1 MALIEVTK
9 ETFEQEVLK
18 SEKPVLID
26 FNADWC
32 GPCQMLKPTLHAL
45 ADASDNYK
53 IVSIKTDNEMELAM
67 EFEVFSIPC
76 LVLMKNGQ
84 EVSLKVGV
92 QPRPV
97 LEQMLRG

>member
-1 MALIEVTK
+1 MALLEVTK
-9 ETFEQEVLK
+9 DTFEQEVLK

-45 ADASDNYK
+45 AEASEDYK
-53 IVSIKTDNEMELAM
+53 IVSINVDNEMEIAGD
-67 EFEVFSIPC
+67 FEVFSIPC
-76 LVLMKNGQ
+76 LVLMKDGK
-84 EVSLKVGV
+84 EVDRKVGV

-97 LEQMLRG
+97 LEALLRG

>member
-9 ETFEQEVLK
+9 ETYEQEVLK

-45 ADASDNYK
+45 ADASDDYK
-53 IVSIKTDNEMELAM
+53 IVSINTDNEMELAM

-76 LVLMKNGQ
+76 PVLMKNGQ
-84 EVSLKVGV
+84 EVSRKVGV

-97 LEQMLRG
+97 LEAMLRG

>member
-1 MALIEVTK
+1 MALKEITT

-18 SEKPVLID
+18 SDKPVLVD

-45 ADASDNYK
+45 ADASDDYK
-53 IVSIKTDNEMELAM
+53 IVSVNVDNEMELAQ
-67 EFEVFSIPC
+67 EYEVFSIPC
-76 LVLMKNGQ
+76 LVLIKNGQ
-84 EVSLKVGV
+84 EVARKVGV

-97 LEQMLRG
+97 LEAMLRG

>member
-9 ETFEQEVLK
+9 ETYEQEVLK

-45 ADASDNYK
+45 ADASDDYK
-53 IVSIKTDNEMELAM
+53 IVSINTDNEMELAM

-84 EVSLKVGV
+84 EVSRNVGV

-97 LEQMLRG
+97 LEAMLRG

>member
-1 MALIEVTK
+1 MALLEVTK
-9 ETFEQEVLK
+9 DTFEQEVLK

-45 ADASDNYK
+45 AEASEDYK
-53 IVSIKTDNEMELAM
+53 IVSVNVDNEMEIAGD
-67 EFEVFSIPC
+67 FEVFSIPC
-76 LVLMKNGQ
+76 LVLMKDGK
-84 EVSLKVGV
+84 EVDRKVGV

-97 LEQMLRG
+97 LEAMLRG

>member
-1 MALIEVTK
+1 MALQEVTRD
-9 ETFEQEVLK
+9 TFAQEVLR

-45 ADASDNYK
+45 AEASDDYK
-53 IVSIKTDNEMELAM
+53 IVSINVDNEMELAG
-67 EFEVFSIPC
+67 EYDVFSIPC
-76 LVLMKNGQ
+76 LVLIKNGQ
-84 EVSLKVGV
+84 EVNRKVGV

-97 LEQMLRG
+97 LEAMLRG

>member
-1 MALIEVTK
+1 MALQEVTRD
-9 ETFEQEVLK
+9 TFEQEVLR

-45 ADASDNYK
+45 AEASDDYK
-53 IVSIKTDNEMELAM
+53 IVSINVDNEMELAG
-67 EFEVFSIPC
+67 EYDVFSIPC
-76 LVLMKNGQ
+76 LVLIKNGQ
-84 EVSLKVGV
+84 EVNRKVGV

-97 LEQMLRG
+97 LEAMLRG

>member
-1 MALIEVTK
+1 MALQEVTRD
-9 ETFEQEVLK
+9 TFEQEVLR

-45 ADASDNYK
+45 AEASDDYK
-53 IVSIKTDNEMELAM
+53 IVSINVDNEMELAG
-67 EFEVFSIPC
+67 EYDVFSIPC
-76 LVLMKNGQ
+76 LVLIKSGQ
-84 EVSLKVGV
+84 EVNRKVGV

-97 LEQMLRG
+97 LEAMLRG

>member
-1 MALIEVTK
+1 MALLEVTK
-9 ETFEQEVLK
+9 DTFEQEVLK

-45 ADASDNYK
+45 AEASEDYK
-53 IVSIKTDNEMELAM
+53 IVSINVDNEMEIAGD
-67 EFEVFSIPC
+67 FEVFSIPC
-76 LVLMKNGQ
+76 LVLMKDGK
-84 EVSLKVGV
+84 EVDRKGGV

-97 LEQMLRG
+97 LEAMLRG

>member
-1 MALIEVTK
+1 MALLEVTK
-9 ETFEQEVLK
+9 DTFEQEVLK

-45 ADASDNYK
+45 AEASEDYK
-53 IVSIKTDNEMELAM
+53 IVSINVDNEMEIAGD
-67 EFEVFSIPC
+67 FEVFSIPC
-76 LVLMKNGQ
+76 LVLMKDGK
-84 EVSLKVGV
+84 EVDRKVGV

-97 LEQMLRG
+97 LEAMLRG

>member
-1 MALIEVTK
+1 MALQEVTRD
-9 ETFEQEVLK
+9 TFEQEVLR

-45 ADASDNYK
+45 AEASDDYK
-53 IVSIKTDNEMELAM
+53 IVSINVDNEMELAG
-67 EFEVFSIPC
+67 EYDVFSIPC
-76 LVLMKNGQ
+76 LVLIKNGQ
-84 EVSLKVGV
+84 EVNRTVGV

-97 LEQMLRG
+97 LAAMLRG